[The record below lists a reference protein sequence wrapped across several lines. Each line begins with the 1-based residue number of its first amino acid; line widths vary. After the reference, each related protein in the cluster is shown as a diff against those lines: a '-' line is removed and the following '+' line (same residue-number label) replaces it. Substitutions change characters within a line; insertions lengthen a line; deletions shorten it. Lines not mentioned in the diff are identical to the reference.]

1 MNLEPKTNIDLKN
14 LLKTDELKLK
24 LRLLKE
30 KLEDKISEIKEDL
43 IIEHESVINNDINI
57 EFSQNVCLDY
67 ERFLNMDFE
76 NWDVDYEF
84 NKLSCASLF
93 IPLTDIKD
101 RDALP
106 ILINNFLIKYK
117 LGIIVRSSTEFILP
131 KEKKL
136 FQKAFIIDFNK
147 NITDNDIKAA
157 INQERSFIEG
167 IKDSA
172 DNARVYKRQ

>member
-1 MNLEPKTNIDLKN
+1 
-14 LLKTDELKLK
+14 
-24 LRLLKE
+24 
-30 KLEDKISEIKEDL
+30 
-43 IIEHESVINNDINI
+43 
-57 EFSQNVCLDY
+57 
-67 ERFLNMDFE
+67 MDFE